1 MTVAMS
7 LLVHGEAVR
16 FNRGQSRG
24 DDFDFKYMR
33 GRDGRE
39 YPYVSSQCYKK
50 YWRESLPGPF
60 SPIIREKDAG
70 GKEKNQAYTSGNP
83 IKYLDDDLFGYMI
96 AGATE
101 GGDETA
107 DTDATGSAEDAKRIF
122 EGENIKDPEALGRRL
137 LDANPLSQFI
147 LDKTPGLRE
156 ILQTP
161 TVSTPDVQEA
171 ILNALDEAAR
181 TEDLSEVGTVKSTI
195 QVPRRRQKPTG
206 TDEIQQRNKK
216 FLLRTFSKEL
226 QDKPK
231 QATTRRTA
239 PVRMHALV
247 AFSGIKTAKDF
258 QTFSRDIAYT
268 GKNSIVNPSAQGI
281 YSAWL
286 RTRILIESHR
296 IGKFYVG
303 ENMDILRDQV
313 QNRNIEKEPNPYSR
327 EGGSTEYVELES
339 SERTNRLRAILKAL
353 ADIGNRQGPAS
364 GALHDGSLRPKAFV
378 AGMMNCA
385 DSPFDYIWAGHN
397 DDSMPYLDVNL
408 LRDSIKDWEDL
419 FAAKT
424 IYIGLP
430 VDAGRHSWSKA
441 PTTGAAAAA
450 VAPSP
455 VAEIK
460 TMIETELQK
469 IGFTAVVDTPR
480 KALLR
485 LAQEAAL

>member
-7 LLVHGEAVR
+7 LLIHGEAVR

-60 SPIIREKDAG
+60 SPIIREKDAA
-70 GKEKNQAYTSGNP
+70 GKEKNQAFTSGNP
-83 IKYLDDDLFGYMI
+83 INYLDDDLFGYMI

-101 GGDETA
+101 SAEETA
-107 DTDATGSAEDAKRIF
+107 DTDGADLPDVVPRLF
-122 EGENIKDPEALGRRL
+122 EVENIKDAEALRKKFL
-137 LDANPLSQFI
+137 EANPLSQFI
-147 LDKTPGLRE
+147 LDQSPDARAVLEDSAASTPETQEALLGVLDSAARNRGLADVNGIKITAPVARKLKKATDPGEIHRFNKE
-156 ILQTP
+156 IL
-161 TVSTPDVQEA
+161 
-171 ILNALDEAAR
+171 I
-181 TEDLSEVGTVKSTI
+181 K
-195 QVPRRRQKPTG
+195 
-206 TDEIQQRNKK
+206 
-216 FLLRTFSKEL
+216 TFPKEL

-231 QATTRRTA
+231 RPTTRRTA

-258 QTFSRDIAYT
+258 QTFSRDVAYT

-281 YSAWL
+281 YSAWMK
-286 RTRILIESHR
+286 TRILIESHR
-296 IGKFYVG
+296 IGKFHIG
-303 ENMDILRDQV
+303 ENMDILQE
-313 QNRNIEKEPNPYSR
+313 QAENRTIENEPNPYSR
-327 EGGSTEYVELES
+327 EGDLIKYVALNP
-339 SERTNRLRAILKAL
+339 SERTSRLQAVLRAL

-385 DSPFDYIWAGHN
+385 DSPFDYVWAGHS
-397 DDSMPYLDVNL
+397 DDGMPYLDVAL

-419 FAAKT
+419 FASKT
-424 IYIGLP
+424 IYVGLP
-430 VDAGRHSWSKA
+430 VDAGNRS
-441 PTTGAAAAA
+441 
-450 VAPSP
+450 SP
-455 VAEIK
+455 VAASAGGTAVPAAPVPFAEFK
-460 TMIETELQK
+460 ELIEAELQE

-485 LAQEAAL
+485 LAEKAVL

>member
-1 MTVAMS
+1 
-7 LLVHGEAVR
+7 
-16 FNRGQSRG
+16 
-24 DDFDFKYMR
+24 
-33 GRDGRE
+33 
-39 YPYVSSQCYKK
+39 
-50 YWRESLPGPF
+50 
-60 SPIIREKDAG
+60 
-70 GKEKNQAYTSGNP
+70 
-83 IKYLDDDLFGYMI
+83 
-96 AGATE
+96 
-101 GGDETA
+101 
-107 DTDATGSAEDAKRIF
+107 
-122 EGENIKDPEALGRRL
+122 
-137 LDANPLSQFI
+137 
-147 LDKTPGLRE
+147 
-156 ILQTP
+156 
-161 TVSTPDVQEA
+161 
-171 ILNALDEAAR
+171 
-181 TEDLSEVGTVKSTI
+181 
-195 QVPRRRQKPTG
+195 
-206 TDEIQQRNKK
+206 
-216 FLLRTFSKEL
+216 
-226 QDKPK
+226 
-231 QATTRRTA
+231 
-239 PVRMHALV
+239 
-247 AFSGIKTAKDF
+247 
-258 QTFSRDIAYT
+258 
-268 GKNSIVNPSAQGI
+268 
-281 YSAWL
+281 
-286 RTRILIESHR
+286 
-296 IGKFYVG
+296 
-303 ENMDILRDQV
+303 MDILRDQV

-430 VDAGRHSWSKA
+430 VDAGRHSWSTA
-441 PTTGAAAAA
+441 PTGAAAAA